1 MWAGVKAGEVP
12 RPMAVLKSLARYF
25 TAGDSASLPGKEGKE
40 GLPVGDFKD
49 HEKGVRNAEVLN

>member
-49 HEKGVRNAEVLN
+49 HEKGS